1 MMSFYDV
8 KIDGSKIVIRF
19 NVREYIMKTV
29 NVPIKYLNFELKGD
43 VLEVVA
49 EVDTEQV
56 LSRLM

>member
-1 MMSFYDV
+1 
-8 KIDGSKIVIRF
+8 
-19 NVREYIMKTV
+19 MKTV